1 MVEKVDYD
9 RRQYLTYARGRAL
22 SDETMAT
29 WMRAFER
36 YAGPGRPQVVLD
48 LGSGTGRFSPALAE
62 TFGGPVYGVEPYDR
76 MRAVAER
83 DAGHDNVTY
92 LAGSAE
98 HIPLPDA
105 GCDLV
110 LLFLSFH
117 HVVDRPAAAREIAR
131 VLRPAG
137 RVLLRTSFSDR
148 LPDKPWHHYFPR
160 ARDVERETFPGV
172 GETVEVFAA
181 AGLAPIALEQVRERY
196 DASLR
201 EYVARLR
208 NRASSTFEHLTE
220 DEISAGFAAIEAAAA
235 AETTPRPVVADSD
248 LMVLGRPAEA

>member
-36 YAGPGRPQVVLD
+36 HAAAGRPQVVLD
-48 LGSGTGRFSPALAE
+48 LGSGTGRFSPALAD

-83 DAGHDNVTY
+83 DARHDDVSY

-98 HIPLPDA
+98 RIPLPDA
-105 GCDLV
+105 SCDLV
-110 LLFLSFH
+110 LMFLSFH
-117 HVVDRPAAAREIAR
+117 HVVDRPAAAGDIAR

-160 ARDVERETFPGV
+160 ARDIEQETFPSLR
-172 GETVEVFAA
+172 ETEETFAA
-181 AGLAPIALEQVRERY
+181 AGLVRLALDQVRERY

-201 EYVARLR
+201 DYVERLR
-208 NRASSTFEHLTE
+208 NRASTTFEHLTE
-220 DEISAGFAAIEAAAA
+220 DEISVGFAAIEAAAT

-248 LMVLGRPAEA
+248 LMVLGRPAGT